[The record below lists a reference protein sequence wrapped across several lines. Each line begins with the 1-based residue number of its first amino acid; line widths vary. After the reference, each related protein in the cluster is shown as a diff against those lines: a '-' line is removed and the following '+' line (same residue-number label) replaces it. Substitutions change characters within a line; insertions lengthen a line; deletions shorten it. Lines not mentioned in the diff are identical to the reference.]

1 MLRVAAAP
9 RAIESP
15 LAELVPCYRRRHIGV
30 KVHLVEDGGAQL
42 PRGLDVATSMS
53 QPCQP
58 ATLGSAVGCS
68 IRCTSWPCY
77 RSFITWAAGR
87 RYVTELADEL
97 LRRTPSF
104 ASHGWLH
111 AACHVAHVRPRV
123 RHKSVA
129 AQTLIALAKA
139 GHGIVLVP
147 SAVRIARA
155 GVSVA
160 VVVHRKV
167 PLGQW
172 TVAAWD
178 PQRYLAPY
186 AGYPGREYVRA
197 APRLLKP
204 KAG

>member
-1 MLRVAAAP
+1 
-9 RAIESP
+9 
-15 LAELVPCYRRRHIGV
+15 
-30 KVHLVEDGGAQL
+30 
-42 PRGLDVATSMS
+42 
-53 QPCQP
+53 
-58 ATLGSAVGCS
+58 
-68 IRCTSWPCY
+68 
-77 RSFITWAAGR
+77 
-87 RYVTELADEL
+87 
-97 LRRTPSF
+97 
-104 ASHGWLH
+104 
-111 AACHVAHVRPRV
+111 V

-155 GVSVA
+155 SVSVA

-186 AGYPGREYVRA
+186 AVKFIEEVATHCRRGYPGREYVRA